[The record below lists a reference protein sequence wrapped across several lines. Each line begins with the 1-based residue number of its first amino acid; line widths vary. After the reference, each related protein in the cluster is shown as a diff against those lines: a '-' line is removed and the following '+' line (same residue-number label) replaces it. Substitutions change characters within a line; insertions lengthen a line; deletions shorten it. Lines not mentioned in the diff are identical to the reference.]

1 MDVEL
6 IERDGV
12 GHFETCGIARP
23 AAVVGSVEETVA
35 EKDEVTRADSFPRD
49 LLQFALLEKLP
60 PWPDEFPV
68 SKA

>member
-12 GHFETCGIARP
+12 GHFETRGIARP

-35 EKDEVTRADSFPRD
+35 EKDEVTRSDSFPRD
-49 LLQFALLEKLP
+49 LL
-60 PWPDEFPV
+60 
-68 SKA
+68 